1 MYSQTVNFSDTTW
14 EKLGDVRDSALVTP
28 TQYES
33 GPTGRTMTRIAAL
46 GGVSARPAT
55 VNRRGAF
62 DRARAPGATGLG
74 RPSWLARVRRVAAPR
89 RTTGRSIAA
98 VAVEIMIIAGG
109 IGTDRRVRRASE
121 V

>member
-1 MYSQTVNFSDTTW
+1 
-14 EKLGDVRDSALVTP
+14 
-28 TQYES
+28 
-33 GPTGRTMTRIAAL
+33 
-46 GGVSARPAT
+46 
-55 VNRRGAF
+55 
-62 DRARAPGATGLG
+62 
-74 RPSWLARVRRVAAPR
+74 VRRVAAPR